1 MKKAWAMLVAVMLLF
16 NLVGMSVFAASEH
29 NIQFKDSGIRV
40 VNQRGTNMSKYFVT
54 SIGEVTTD
62 NLIKHIIFSSIRIR
76 LITQMHPVIIS
87 ELHFQTRKI

>member
-40 VNQRGTNMSKYFVT
+40 VNQR
-54 SIGEVTTD
+54 
-62 NLIKHIIFSSIRIR
+62 
-76 LITQMHPVIIS
+76 
-87 ELHFQTRKI
+87 